1 MHSLSLIG
9 LSKAY
14 GGVPALRDVTLHLTA
29 GRVHALMGE
38 NGAGKST
45 LIKLIAGV
53 VAADSIE
60 VRRDSAPLPL
70 RSASDATA
78 AGFRFIHQELNIV
91 PQLSVAENIL
101 LGHPSPRRLGVLV
114 DWPRLQDKARAAL
127 RFLGAEHID
136 VTRQAGD
143 LGTGDRMLM
152 RIASALVVAEGQAP
166 PCLYVLDEP
175 TAALTAPESAKLFAV
190 MARLTEQGAA
200 VLYVSHRMEEVV
212 AVCDDVTVL
221 RDGAHVMTAPIAQT
235 SQVAIIEAMTGRALA
250 DDTPSFA
257 TAPHSEVA
265 CAAAGVSAGRLREI
279 SFSLKAGEVLG
290 LVGLEQSGQ
299 SDLLRLMLGMVRVR
313 SGQLTVLGG
322 PVPCSP
328 VDAWA
333 RGVAY
338 VPRERRAE
346 GLMLGM
352 DVRSNSL
359 LPHLGDYGL
368 IARKRRE
375 ASRTRDLAERVH
387 LRYRDTAQSVQ
398 ELSGGNQ
405 QKVVFARAIAG
416 NPRLL
421 LLEEPTR
428 GVDVGARAEIHAL
441 IRGLSAQGCAVIL
454 ASSDLPELLGL
465 SNRFLIL
472 QDGRQAAL
480 IDRQR
485 LTPDQLLARVYSQ
498 SPA

>member
-1 MHSLSLIG
+1 
-9 LSKAY
+9 
-14 GGVPALRDVTLHLTA
+14 
-29 GRVHALMGE
+29 
-38 NGAGKST
+38 
-45 LIKLIAGV
+45 
-53 VAADSIE
+53 
-60 VRRDSAPLPL
+60 
-70 RSASDATA
+70 
-78 AGFRFIHQELNIV
+78 
-91 PQLSVAENIL
+91 
-101 LGHPSPRRLGVLV
+101 
-114 DWPRLQDKARAAL
+114 
-127 RFLGAEHID
+127 
-136 VTRQAGD
+136 
-143 LGTGDRMLM
+143 
-152 RIASALVVAEGQAP
+152 
-166 PCLYVLDEP
+166 
-175 TAALTAPESAKLFAV
+175 
-190 MARLTEQGAA
+190 
-200 VLYVSHRMEEVV
+200 
-212 AVCDDVTVL
+212 
-221 RDGAHVMTAPIAQT
+221 
-235 SQVAIIEAMTGRALA
+235 
-250 DDTPSFA
+250 
-257 TAPHSEVA
+257 
-265 CAAAGVSAGRLREI
+265 LREI